1 MYKHSANL
9 HMNILPLCKYTPSL
23 PLTLSLSFSLS
34 LSLSLTRTN
43 TNRKDK
49 CFLKNLYQFF
59 RV

>member
-1 MYKHSANL
+1 
-9 HMNILPLCKYTPSL
+9 MNILPLCKYTPSL

-49 CFLKNLYQFF
+49 CFLKNLYELGF